1 MGRKSR
7 DKGATYEREVC
18 RAIFDHLGVEVKR
31 NLSQYQESGLG
42 DIVLGDWLIEC
53 KRHKTA
59 KPSER
64 KSWWWETREQAAT
77 AGLIPCLWYRPDF
90 EPSRVVIPMSEVT
103 RCDCISADS
112 FHDDYEWTATISPEA
127 FFFIVR
133 EGMT

>member
-59 KPSER
+59 KPSEI
-64 KSWWWETREQAAT
+64 KAWWRETWEQAKDEH
-77 AGLIPCLWYRPDF
+77 IPALWYRPDF
-90 EPSRVVIPMSEVT
+90 GPSRVVVPLFALQ
-103 RCDCISADS
+103 RDSAS
-112 FHDDYEWTATISPEA
+112 VWSPDYEWTATISPEA

-133 EGMT
+133 EGM